1 MENSINFLILIPS
14 IPLFM
19 SLVIFILLRTFNRTV
34 NRLTKPASY
43 LTLFS
48 ILFPT
53 VLSSFYLYNNVE
65 GQIYLSN
72 YLSIFQGSNLE
83 FHLNSMT
90 EKLIILLGIII
101 SLVIIF
107 SLIKLPR
114 KTGYV
119 LYIVNLGFLT
129 AFSLSILLFI

>member
-14 IPLFM
+14 IPLGM
-19 SLVIFILLRTFNRTV
+19 SLGIFILLRAFNRTV

-43 LTLFS
+43 LALFS
-48 ILFPT
+48 IFIST
-53 VLSSFYLYNNVE
+53 SLSSFYLFNNIE
-65 GQIYLSN
+65 GQICLSN
-72 YLSIFQGSNLE
+72 YLSIFKGSNLE
-83 FHLNSMT
+83 FHLNSIT
-90 EKLIILLGIII
+90 EKLIILLGIVI

-119 LYIVNLGFLT
+119 LYIVTLGLLT
-129 AFSLSILLFI
+129 SFCISVLLFI